1 MIKKITS
8 KALKISILASLL
20 MNTASAMPLSLNES
34 IELALKNDESIE
46 SAEYSRELAK
56 WNLSAV
62 RRQGGFS
69 LNWNSQAL
77 RIGGNDYEALRERH
91 DLYGTGAYNNTFSNS
106 LSLSIPLYT
115 GGKLENNIKNSRY
128 AINSADLTLE
138 NTRQTVKYQV
148 VEAYYNVL
156 QNQNIVEVNKSAVN
170 MSAEQLNLLQIQ
182 YEEGSIAYS
191 DVLQMEVQMA
201 NYSQNLTSS
210 ESTLAVS
217 KSTLLSL
224 IELPENT
231 EIELTDKFL
240 YTPYEMTLEMCQ
252 QYATENRPDLAAA
265 IYNVNQAEASVS
277 VAKSGNRPQITGIA
291 SKSISS
297 NNAFKNDRSDNW
309 QAGLSLSWSIFDN
322 QITSANVHAA
332 KSEVQRLK
340 ANVDAVNKNIS
351 LQVNAAYTRMR
362 AAEENIKLNE
372 TAVKQA
378 EESYQISIIRHVEGV
393 DILLNVTN
401 AQDKLTQA
409 KTNYYTSLYQ
419 YNLYRA
425 QLEKAMGI
433 PVGFNVPLY
442 IEVAQEGKSAT
453 KALEAAEIQ

>member
-1 MIKKITS
+1 
-8 KALKISILASLL
+8 
-20 MNTASAMPLSLNES
+20 
-34 IELALKNDESIE
+34 
-46 SAEYSRELAK
+46 
-56 WNLSAV
+56 
-62 RRQGGFS
+62 
-69 LNWNSQAL
+69 
-77 RIGGNDYEALRERH
+77 
-91 DLYGTGAYNNTFSNS
+91 
-106 LSLSIPLYT
+106 
-115 GGKLENNIKNSRY
+115 
-128 AINSADLTLE
+128 
-138 NTRQTVKYQV
+138 
-148 VEAYYNVL
+148 
-156 QNQNIVEVNKSAVN
+156 
-170 MSAEQLNLLQIQ
+170 
-182 YEEGSIAYS
+182 
-191 DVLQMEVQMA
+191 
-201 NYSQNLTSS
+201 
-210 ESTLAVS
+210 
-217 KSTLLSL
+217 
-224 IELPENT
+224 
-231 EIELTDKFL
+231 
-240 YTPYEMTLEMCQ
+240 MTLEMCQ

>member
-170 MSAEQLNLLQIQ
+170 MSAEQLI
-182 YEEGSIAYS
+182 
-191 DVLQMEVQMA
+191 
-201 NYSQNLTSS
+201 
-210 ESTLAVS
+210 
-217 KSTLLSL
+217 
-224 IELPENT
+224 
-231 EIELTDKFL
+231 
-240 YTPYEMTLEMCQ
+240 
-252 QYATENRPDLAAA
+252 
-265 IYNVNQAEASVS
+265 
-277 VAKSGNRPQITGIA
+277 
-291 SKSISS
+291 IS
-297 NNAFKNDRSDNW
+297 F
-309 QAGLSLSWSIFDN
+309 Q
-322 QITSANVHAA
+322 
-332 KSEVQRLK
+332 
-340 ANVDAVNKNIS
+340 
-351 LQVNAAYTRMR
+351 
-362 AAEENIKLNE
+362 
-372 TAVKQA
+372 
-378 EESYQISIIRHVEGV
+378 
-393 DILLNVTN
+393 
-401 AQDKLTQA
+401 
-409 KTNYYTSLYQ
+409 
-419 YNLYRA
+419 
-425 QLEKAMGI
+425 
-433 PVGFNVPLY
+433 
-442 IEVAQEGKSAT
+442 
-453 KALEAAEIQ
+453 

>member
-8 KALKISILASLL
+8 NALKISILASLL

-231 EIELTDKFL
+231 EIELTDQFL